1 MRRLAPALTAV
12 ALFSLLAACGDDVP
26 EAGEDPTVEV
36 EEAGAD
42 DGRISFELDLEEGY
56 QERTVITTQQT
67 LDAAGQTI
75 DVPPIEITQL
85 SEVTGV
91 DGDEITVEQTF
102 EEVRALEGGDETTRA
117 ALESTLAQLRG
128 TSGTLT
134 FDRSGQVVDTD
145 FELPDGVDPAIE
157 QTFDQVLE
165 QASSIGAVFPD
176 EELGEGATWTLR
188 STLELNGIEVEQ
200 TATYTLESL
209 QGEDYE
215 VSVEIEQDYQEGD
228 VAGGSIKGGTGTTTG
243 TITGTAGTLL
253 PTSAELDG
261 DTEVQA
267 EQGGSEQTVS
277 TQTSITIESEV
288 L

>member
-1 MRRLAPALTAV
+1 MRRLAPAVTAV

-26 EAGEDPTVEV
+26 GPGEEAAVDVQD
-36 EEAGAD
+36 AGAD
-42 DGRISFELDLEEGY
+42 DGKISFELDLPEGY
-56 QERTVITTQQT
+56 RERTVITTQQT

-91 DGDEITVEQTF
+91 DDDEITVEQTF
-102 EEVRALEGGDETTRA
+102 EEVRALPGGDETTRS
-117 ALESTLAQLRG
+117 ALESTLSQLRG

-145 FELPDGVDPAIE
+145 FELPAGIDPAIS

-165 QASSIGAVFPD
+165 QSSSIGAVFPD
-176 EELGEGATWTLR
+176 EELGEGATWTLK

-215 VSVEIEQDYQEGD
+215 ISVEIEQDFQEGD
-228 VAGGSIKGGTGTTTG
+228 IAGGSIKGGSGTTTG
-243 TITGTAGTLL
+243 TITGTAGNLL
-253 PTSAELDG
+253 PTSAQLDG
-261 DTEVQA
+261 DTDVQA

-277 TQTSITIESEV
+277 TQTNITIESEV